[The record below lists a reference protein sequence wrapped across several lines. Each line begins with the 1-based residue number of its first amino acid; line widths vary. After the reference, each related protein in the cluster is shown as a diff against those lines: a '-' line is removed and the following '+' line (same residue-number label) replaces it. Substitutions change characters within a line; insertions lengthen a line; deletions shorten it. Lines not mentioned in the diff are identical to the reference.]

1 MPTAAA
7 ASSSTAR
14 LRIYHVSGWGLLA
27 SLRAGDAF
35 ELVPGSQH
43 AEGPGVYF
51 SEGAPRLTAAE
62 GAAGRPTAIVEVE
75 LDVVSAADAADSER
89 PDVIV
94 LGGAGPEY
102 DHRTLSR
109 VYDWMSQGVPVLAM
123 HRSTAWTT
131 ADGPWTPSGWQR
143 DAGSGRRTPS
153 ASIQ

>member
-51 SEGAPRLTAAE
+51 SEGVPRLTAAE
-62 GAAGRPTAIVEVE
+62 GAAGRPTAIVEID
-75 LDVVSAADAADSER
+75 LDAASVSAAAGWWRSKASVARKRGR
-89 PDVIV
+89 P
-94 LGGAGPEY
+94 LTWHSAGARVACVVREVG
-102 DHRTLSR
+102 TLEGLPLLRCVARR
-109 VYDWMSQGVPVLAM
+109 VVV
-123 HRSTAWTT
+123 
-131 ADGPWTPSGWQR
+131 
-143 DAGSGRRTPS
+143 
-153 ASIQ
+153 

>member
-27 SLRAGDAF
+27 SLRSGDVF
-35 ELVPGSQH
+35 ELVLGSQH

-75 LDVVSAADAADSER
+75 LDVVSAA
-89 PDVIV
+89 
-94 LGGAGPEY
+94 G
-102 DHRTLSR
+102 
-109 VYDWMSQGVPVLAM
+109 WW
-123 HRSTAWTT
+123 RSK
-131 ADGPWTPSGWQR
+131 
-143 DAGSGRRTPS
+143 
-153 ASIQ
+153 ASIARKHGRPLTWHSAGARVACVVREVGMLEGLPLLRCVARRVVG